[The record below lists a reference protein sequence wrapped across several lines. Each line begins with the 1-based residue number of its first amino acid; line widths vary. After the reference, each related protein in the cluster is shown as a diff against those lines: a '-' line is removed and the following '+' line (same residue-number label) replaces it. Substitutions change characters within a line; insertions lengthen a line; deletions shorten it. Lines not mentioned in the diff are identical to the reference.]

1 MRLDRSRR
9 HGSRW
14 DRCGRPDLRRATPH
28 ARHPI
33 RTAEDPSDPQPT
45 DVVAGRIVRGGSGP
59 CYGLET
65 DDGTQHALY
74 SADGLTLEEGAVVR
88 VRIEPLLIRIYCG
101 PGHHVK
107 IVKVA
112 PVG

>member
-1 MRLDRSRR
+1 M
-9 HGSRW
+9 
-14 DRCGRPDLRRATPH
+14 
-28 ARHPI
+28 
-33 RTAEDPSDPQPT
+33 
-45 DVVAGRIVRGGSGP
+45 VAGRIVRGGSGP